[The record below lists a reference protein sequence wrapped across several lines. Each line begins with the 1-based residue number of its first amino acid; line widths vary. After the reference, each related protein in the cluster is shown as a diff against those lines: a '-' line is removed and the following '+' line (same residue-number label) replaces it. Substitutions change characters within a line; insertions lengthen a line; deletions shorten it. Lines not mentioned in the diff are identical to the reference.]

1 MMAFITLCWRS
12 ARLDFAVLLACA
24 CLMSTW
30 PGSVHAEGREV
41 DVAAFRLERSADS
54 ILLSAVVKFDLPAVV
69 EDALLKGV
77 PVFFVADAAVLQ
89 ERWYWLDKKV
99 ASVQRHM
106 RLVYHPLTRR
116 WRLGVA
122 AGQILNNGLGVVLSQ
137 NFDSL
142 ADALAAVSR
151 VSGWKI
157 ADVADIEAGARYRVD
172 FNFRLDVSQL
182 PRPLQIGVLGQSE
195 WNISTAATQRLA
207 LESRK

>member
-1 MMAFITLCWRS
+1 M
-12 ARLDFAVLLACA
+12 
-24 CLMSTW
+24 
-30 PGSVHAEGREV
+30 
-41 DVAAFRLERSADS
+41 AAFRLERSADS

-207 LESRK
+207 LESLK